1 MFDNNNISVFYK
13 TQYMNMF
20 MDIKKKI
27 DLDIYNRDTIMQI
40 FRETS
45 EGLLDDSKRCND
57 CKTIKELAN
66 NVTLSYHHLND
77 FILAGGDVSLFKI
90 KALSEAEKIF
100 SLCL

>member
-1 MFDNNNISVFYK
+1 MFRDMIEKIEQEIYK
-13 TQYMNMF
+13 G
-20 MDIKKKI
+20 
-27 DLDIYNRDTIMQI
+27 DTIVQI

-45 EGLLDDSKRCND
+45 EGLLNDSKSCND

-77 FILAGGDVSLFKI
+77 FILGGGDISLFKI